1 MLITDA
7 DRIKA
12 SFATDTAFQPI
23 CPGGLT
29 YLPYQKAGVEYAL
42 NTPSCLIADEP
53 GLGKTIQALGLIN
66 EINPR
71 RTLIVCPA
79 SLRINWR
86 REAAKWLL
94 WADTTIVGY
103 DELVRH
109 PDRTEGR
116 WDLVIYDEAHYMKN
130 LEAKRTRAGLG
141 ISAGRRLF
149 LTGTPIVNKPIEL
162 YPLLRAIDPKAWG
175 SIHDYGKAYCGARP
189 MKINGR
195 IVWQYD
201 GAANLKELQ
210 GRLRSTCMVR
220 RLKKDVLKDLPPKI
234 RQIIEIPAVCSSAGE
249 KMLATVMEI
258 WKSRKQAHTPEAV
271 KALRE
276 AQQQAFES
284 LSKIRH
290 EQALAKAPAVV
301 AHIRDLLEQVPKV
314 VVFAHHRDVLLA
326 ITESLL
332 QFHPC
337 GVAGGMS
344 DEAKQRAVDGFQCDP
359 EIRVFIGQIQA
370 AGVGLTLTAA
380 SVVVFAELDW
390 TPGSMNQCEDR
401 CHRIGQKDS
410 VLVQHLVLERS
421 LDARICK
428 TLVRKQEII
437 DQTLDSGAVSA
448 ELDWVQALA
457 QPEE

>member
-1 MLITDA
+1 MTPDQRL
-7 DRIKA
+7 RA
-12 SFATDTAFQPI
+12 SFATETSFRAI
-23 CPGGLT
+23 SPGGLN
-29 YLPYQKAGVEYAL
+29 YLPYQHAGIEYAL
-42 NTPSCLIADEP
+42 STPSCIIGDEM
-53 GLGKTIQALGLIN
+53 GVGKTIQALGLIN
-66 EINPR
+66 EISPR

-79 SLRINWR
+79 PLRINWR

-94 WADTTIVGY
+94 WADTAIVGY

-109 PDRTEGR
+109 PDRAEGR
-116 WDLVIYDEAHYMKN
+116 WDLIIYDEAHYMKN
-130 LEAKRTRAGLG
+130 LEAKRTRVGLG
-141 ISAGRRLF
+141 IPAGRRLF
-149 LTGTPIVNKPIEL
+149 LSGTPVVNKPIEL

-195 IVWQYD
+195 LVWQYD
-201 GAANLKELQ
+201 GACNLKELQ

-220 RLKKDVLKDLPPKI
+220 RLKKDVLKDLPPKV
-234 RQIIEIPAVCSSAGE
+234 RQIIELPAASSTGSD
-249 KMLATVMEI
+249 KMLAIVREI
-258 WKSRKQAHTPEAV
+258 WKARKQAHTPEAV

-276 AQQQAFES
+276 VQQQAFEN
-284 LSKIRH
+284 LSKVRH
-290 EQALAKAPAVV
+290 EQALAKVPAVV
-301 AHIRDLLEQVPKV
+301 AHIKDLLEQVPKV
-314 VVFAHHRDVLLA
+314 VVFAHHRDVIERLNNAL
-326 ITESLL
+326 T
-332 QFHPC
+332 H
-337 GVAGGMS
+337 VVTVTGGQS
-344 DEAKQRAVDGFQCDP
+344 DKVKQWNIDSFQKSADT
-359 EIRVFIGQIQA
+359 RVFIGQIQA

-410 VLVQHLVLERS
+410 VLVQHLVLEGS